1 MRWNAIRV
9 LQAFALRIA
18 SGCISV
24 QYTAQNGNVGIRAA
38 WKQTVALRTAVEA
51 MASAREDQ
59 CTVLYK

>member
-9 LQAFALRIA
+9 LQALASRIA

-24 QYTAQNGNVGIRAA
+24 QNTVQNGNVGIRVA
-38 WKQTVALRTAVEA
+38 WKQTVALHTAVEA
-51 MASAREDQ
+51 MASARADQ